1 MDNKEEILVDAQD
14 IINSIVNDYY
24 TAGIKAEVL
33 IDMLLTPV
41 LTRILNDCKKVA
53 GKWEFITKEFPVL
66 KNENGDFRNYNADYL
81 ICNDERIYLIELKT
95 NTSSEDKK
103 QIARYLKLLKQCD
116 GKSFNET
123 LGQDFCKLLSHIYKT
138 EIADIAHMQDGIK
151 KILGNN
157 NSDSINTDKA
167 IEYLKRK
174 AVTGSGKYLFQA
186 GQIIDAKPD
195 SWLDKTVG
203 LIYIVPSRS
212 SFENLL
218 VKVAGEAKYEYNEKD
233 IIVVGFKED
242 ILPVLDKEAKKNKYM
257 EMVYIT
263 INELFGD
270 NNA

>member
-1 MDNKEEILVDAQD
+1 MDNKENILVDAQV

-41 LTRILNDCKKVA
+41 LTRMLNDCKKVS
-53 GKWEFITKEFPVL
+53 GKWEFITKEFPIIDQDS
-66 KNENGDFRNYNADYL
+66 KDFRNYNADYL
-81 ICNDERIYLIELKT
+81 ICNAERVYLVELKT
-95 NTSSEDKK
+95 NSSSEGKK
-103 QIARYLKLLKQCD
+103 QIARYLKLLKRCD

-138 EIADIAHMQDGIK
+138 EITGTVHMQDGIK
-151 KILGNN
+151 NILGDS
-157 NSDSINTDKA
+157 NSDCINTDKA

-186 GQIIDAKPD
+186 AQMIDAKPD
-195 SWLDKTVG
+195 SWLDKKVG

-212 SFENLL
+212 SFENILG
-218 VKVAGEAKYEYNEKD
+218 KVAGQAKYEYNDKD

-242 ILPVLDKEAKKNKYM
+242 ILPVLDEEAEEDKYLKMVSVILNK
-257 EMVYIT
+257 
-263 INELFGD
+263 LFGD